1 MKKPI
6 LPEHVKMKMAA
17 VKWTPSRLDPA
28 SKKLYNKWNR
38 EHKKWEKA
46 EEKRA
51 VEQAVE
57 QAAKAE
63 RDKIARIER
72 HWYEDITSQIEE
84 NDNTINWNVER
95 QCKFKDK
102 NCNEGEGCSSM
113 RVVLTPKLH
122 KKCGLRG
129 KFVCNCCDRMD
140 KWINESE
147 LQEALWDL

>member
-1 MKKPI
+1 MEKPI
-6 LPEHVKMKMAA
+6 ASEYLKQALKA
-17 VKWTPSRLDPA
+17 VNYFPPRLDPA

-38 EHKKWEKA
+38 EYKKWEKA

-63 RDKIARIER
+63 RDRIAREER
-72 HWYEDITSQIEE
+72 YWDEYITSLIEE
-84 NDNTINWNVER
+84 NDNTINWDVER
-95 QCKFKDK
+95 QCKFKNN

-113 RVVLTPKLH
+113 RVVLTPKLY

-129 KFVCNCCDRMD
+129 KFVCNCCGRMD
-140 KWINESE
+140 KWITESE
-147 LQEALWDL
+147 YNEALFDL

>member
-51 VEQAVE
+51 VEQAE
-57 QAAKAE
+57 KAE

-113 RVVLTPKLH
+113 RVVLTPKLY

>member
-17 VKWTPSRLDPA
+17 PLVKWTPSRLDPA

-38 EHKKWEKA
+38 EYKKWEKA
-46 EEKRA
+46 EENR
-51 VEQAVE
+51 AVE

-63 RDKIARIER
+63 RDIIARIER

-95 QCKFKDK
+95 QCKFK

-113 RVVLTPKLH
+113 RVVLTPKLNNQG
-122 KKCGLRG
+122 KRG

-140 KWINESE
+140 KWITESE
-147 LQEALWDL
+147 YNEALWDHLSK

>member
-51 VEQAVE
+51 VEQA
-57 QAAKAE
+57 AKAE

-95 QCKFKDK
+95 KCKSKYCLGILK
-102 NCNEGEGCSSM
+102 PELYHYPCYSM
-113 RVVLTPKLH
+113 RLVLTPKLNNQG
-122 KKCGLRG
+122 KRG

>member
-46 EEKRA
+46 EEKR
-51 VEQAVE
+51 AVE

-113 RVVLTPKLH
+113 RVVLTPKLY

-129 KFVCNCCDRMD
+129 KFVCNCCGRMD
-140 KWINESE
+140 KWITESE
-147 LQEALWDL
+147 LQEALFDL